1 MSKLQRTTQTETI
14 SMDYLTAFVTIV
26 QLLAVFSQERGSAR
40 ATQKLDFLRWLED
53 HNHKQLKEFIE
64 SNQRLRDEIEAL
76 LKKQN
81 SELILAKV
89 SEINGVCSEILARI
103 DIFSGM
109 AATLPPTRILSAQAI
124 DIIRIFYTAPGADQ
138 LVWVTGEEV
147 LRLGHGATGITIDEL
162 ALLGDDLDQLCRM
175 GLLSEQGINV
185 GPSFNQTRLGQAFVA
200 KLPS

>member
-1 MSKLQRTTQTETI
+1 MTIALRTHPTAVNRFI
-14 SMDYLTAFVTIV
+14 SAGWSSYC
-26 QLLAVFSQERGSAR
+26 
-40 ATQKLDFLRWLED
+40 
-53 HNHKQLKEFIE
+53 EFIE

-76 LKKQN
+76 PKKQN

-138 LVWVTGEEV
+138 L
-147 LRLGHGATGITIDEL
+147 
-162 ALLGDDLDQLCRM
+162 
-175 GLLSEQGINV
+175 S
-185 GPSFNQTRLGQAFVA
+185 
-200 KLPS
+200 